1 MVGRDYAHLA
11 SKWFIIKP
19 RHKVIT
25 DMPRSCPSHC
35 GSILSAFPSISKT
48 TKLVRV
54 APYPSP
60 RVRKNLGGHAVNWR
74 LIKICVSKGFLE
86 EPRTYNSLC
95 PSSLS
100 GHECPPRDMNSSTF
114 HTSSNARK
122 TPTCKYTRNRLLL
135 VKVFSLLYTYPNSMK
150 NEPGFKQKIP
160 WPIYPR
166 ISRLKFPAMSVY
178 HHSLNGRTHMHP

>member
-1 MVGRDYAHLA
+1 MKSNIFPPTTSPRPLLTFSSDNYLVGGDYAHLA
-11 SKWFIIKP
+11 SKWFIIKA

-54 APYPSP
+54 APHPSP

-86 EPRTYNSLC
+86 ERRTNNK
-95 PSSLS
+95 SLS
-100 GHECPPRDMNSSTF
+100 IVSGRSSGL
-114 HTSSNARK
+114 SSQR
-122 TPTCKYTRNRLLL
+122 CEFQHLRHVLRW
-135 VKVFSLLYTYPNSMK
+135 K
-150 NEPGFKQKIP
+150 NC
-160 WPIYPR
+160 
-166 ISRLKFPAMSVY
+166 
-178 HHSLNGRTHMHP
+178 